1 MSLCLQPLLP
11 LYQDPSVSM
20 PAFGFANEA
29 RSHTV
34 ERVKAWETSTPLASA
49 LAIWILFRAR
59 QSLGR

>member
-1 MSLCLQPLLP
+1 
-11 LYQDPSVSM
+11 VSM